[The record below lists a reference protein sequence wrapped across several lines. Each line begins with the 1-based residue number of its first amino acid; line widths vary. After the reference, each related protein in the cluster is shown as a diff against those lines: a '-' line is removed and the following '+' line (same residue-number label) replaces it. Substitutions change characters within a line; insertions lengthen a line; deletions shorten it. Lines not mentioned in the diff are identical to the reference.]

1 MRADSAGA
9 KTWLLGALAL
19 WAVCVW
25 VLALFGLGGRV
36 DRLAEDASLL
46 QPLPQAGKPPPGR
59 LGPLPRY
66 SEIGQRPLF
75 SSDRKPQP
83 FFINP
88 GGEEEGQTG
97 FDYVLTSVLIAPD
110 FRMAILQP
118 ASGEGES
125 VRLRPGE
132 APESAPGWT
141 LASVDA
147 RSAVFDGPEGER
159 KLELRVFDGIGGQ
172 PPTPMSTPQ
181 RPGQPATMVQ
191 PPSPDDMGIRPPQA
205 GPGSVS
211 SAAAPEDADGDG
223 MPEPAPT
230 DGEETSPRPSSEQIE
245 AIRKRIEERRRK
257 LREELQQQPP
267 PGQTP

>member
-19 WAVCVW
+19 WALCVW

-36 DRLAEDASLL
+36 DRLAEDPSLL
-46 QPLPQAGKPPPGR
+46 QPLPRAGKPPPAR

-66 SEIGQRPLF
+66 AEIGQRPLF
-75 SSDRKPQP
+75 SPNRQPQP

-88 GGEEEGQTG
+88 GGEEDDGKRD

-125 VRLRPGE
+125 VRLKPGE

-147 RSAVFDGPEGER
+147 RSAVFNGPEGER
-159 KLELRVFDGIGGQ
+159 ELELRVFDGIGGQ
-172 PPTPMSTPQ
+172 PPTPISTR
-181 RPGQPATMVQ
+181 RPDQPATRAR
-191 PPSPDDMGIRPPQA
+191 PPSPEDMGLKPPQA
-205 GPGSVS
+205 GPGGRTANPEQSD
-211 SAAAPEDADGDG
+211 ADAAP
-223 MPEPAPT
+223 PPT
-230 DGEETSPRPSSEQIE
+230 PPPGSDEASPRPSEEQIE

-267 PGQTP
+267 PDQTP

>member
-9 KTWLLGALAL
+9 KTWLLGAVAL
-19 WAVCVW
+19 WALCTW
-25 VLALFGLGGRV
+25 ALALFGLGGRV
-36 DRLAEDASLL
+36 DRLAEDPSLL
-46 QPLPQAGKPPPGR
+46 KPLPQAGKPPPGR

-118 ASGEGES
+118 ASGEGEP
-125 VRLRPGE
+125 VRLEPGE

-147 RSAVFDGPEGER
+147 RSAVFNGPEGER

-172 PPTPMSTPQ
+172 PPTPMSTPR
-181 RPGQPATMVQ
+181 RPDQPAMMVQ
-191 PPSPDDMGIRPPQA
+191 PPSPEDMGIRPPQA
-205 GPGSVS
+205 GPAGGKPP
-211 SAAAPEDADGDG
+211 AATEDADGG
-223 MPEPAPT
+223 MPQPAPPA
-230 DGEETSPRPSSEQIE
+230 GEETSPRPSSEQID